1 MGKGLFL
8 LVYFCCAHVSASG
21 IHFSQGWI
29 RETPQDYSSAAIYG
43 RLVNNSDGSELLK
56 SIRSDQADLV
66 MLHRSV
72 RQHGLVGMV
81 HLESLKIASGETV
94 YFEPAGLHF
103 MAIGLTEALVEGDC
117 LELTLSFQSGKEI
130 RVMAKVGTL
139 TQLEYSNKMLSC
151 LE

>member
-21 IHFSQGWI
+21 IHFSQGWL

-43 RLVNNSDGSELLK
+43 RLVNNSEDSELLE
-56 SIRSDQADLV
+56 SIRSDQADSV

-117 LELTLSFQSGKEI
+117 LELTLNFQSGKEL

>member
-1 MGKGLFL
+1 MDKGLFIL
-8 LVYFCCAHVSASG
+8 FFCCCAHVSASSL
-21 IHFSQGWI
+21 HFSQGWL

-43 RLVNNSDGSELLK
+43 RLVNNSEGSELLE

-81 HLESLKIASGETV
+81 HLESLQIASGETV

-103 MAIGLTEALVEGDC
+103 MAIGLTETLVEGDC
-117 LELTLSFQSGKEI
+117 LELTLKFQSGKEL

-151 LE
+151 PE

>member
-8 LVYFCCAHVSASG
+8 LVYFCCAYVSASG
-21 IHFSQGWI
+21 IHFSQGWL

-43 RLVNNSDGSELLK
+43 RLVNNSDDSELLK

>member
-21 IHFSQGWI
+21 IHFSQGWL
-29 RETPQDYSSAAIYG
+29 RETPRDYSSAAIYG

-56 SIRSDQADLV
+56 SIRSDQGDSV

-81 HLESLKIASGETV
+81 HLESMKIASGETV
-94 YFEPAGLHF
+94 YFEPAGLDF